1 MDDRISF
8 WEYAYWTVKVWCI
21 SLEVAYKKLALQCWK
36 LRLWLVQ
43 NCW

>member
-8 WEYAYWTVKVWCI
+8 WEYAYLTVRVWCKW
-21 SLEVAYKKLALQCWK
+21 LEVEYMKLALQCWK
-36 LRLWLVQ
+36 FRLWFVR